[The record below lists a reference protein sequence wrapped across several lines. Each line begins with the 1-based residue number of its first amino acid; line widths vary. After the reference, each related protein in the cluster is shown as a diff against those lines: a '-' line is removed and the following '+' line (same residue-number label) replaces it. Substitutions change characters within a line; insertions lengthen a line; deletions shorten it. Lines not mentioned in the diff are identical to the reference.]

1 MGKFID
7 KIFKGINPDD
17 DQYDNDVFEDDEMY
31 GDADGG
37 MGGSGDLSD
46 FISSSPGGYQSS
58 PYGGSHIQNQNPNQ
72 NQGGYSQPQQPPPQ
86 PQYQQPQAAPP
97 QPQPQNN
104 SGGISVSGGVQY
116 SVELKI
122 VKSDNFNDGI
132 KIADY
137 LLNRKTV
144 VLNLEETNKETAR
157 RLIDFLAGVA
167 YAIQGKIE
175 RVSERTF
182 VITPSNIGI
191 TSDQLKEEVRKSSG
205 RADNTAMY

>member
-1 MGKFID
+1 MGKILD
-7 KIFKGINPDD
+7 KIMRGINPDD
-17 DQYDNDVFEDDEMY
+17 EDQFNDVFEDDEVFN
-31 GDADGG
+31 DQDGG

-46 FISSSPGGYQSS
+46 FISSGGYSPS
-58 PYGGSHIQNQNPNQ
+58 PYGGHMQNQ

-86 PQYQQPQAAPP
+86 PVYQPQQQSAPP
-97 QPQPQNN
+97 PQNTG
-104 SGGISVSGGVQY
+104 GGISVSGGVQY

-122 VKSDNFNDGI
+122 VKSDNFQDGI

-137 LLNRKTV
+137 LINRKTV

-167 YAIQGKIE
+167 YALQGQIE

-182 VITPSNIGI
+182 VVTPSNIEI
-191 TSDQLKEEVRKSSG
+191 TSDQLKEEIRKSSG
-205 RADNTAMY
+205 RANNAAIY